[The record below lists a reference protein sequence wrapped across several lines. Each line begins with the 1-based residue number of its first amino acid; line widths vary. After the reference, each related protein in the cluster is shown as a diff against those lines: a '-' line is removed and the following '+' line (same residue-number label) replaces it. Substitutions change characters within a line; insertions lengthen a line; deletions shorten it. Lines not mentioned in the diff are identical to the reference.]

1 MLCIFL
7 NIKSDWRIC
16 IIPTSVDSS
25 QQTRGSYEAQTIAR
39 PVLKLRL
46 TQEKG
51 SQIDN
56 LRCDRLYKGHNGPTA
71 QLSNRLSIV
80 LPNLPMEK
88 MPGTMVVGPDLEFS
102 PISDT
107 VLEVGLCEYYSGKKL
122 LNARIKRDCRESELH
137 KPLDGFKQTNS
148 SCQERHLNKGK
159 Q

>member
-51 SQIDN
+51 SQIDKPA
-56 LRCDRLYKGHNGPTA
+56 LRQAVQGTQWTYGPAFEQVVNRTAKFAHGKIAWNNGCG
-71 QLSNRLSIV
+71 S
-80 LPNLPMEK
+80 
-88 MPGTMVVGPDLEFS
+88 
-102 PISDT
+102 
-107 VLEVGLCEYYSGKKL
+107 
-122 LNARIKRDCRESELH
+122 
-137 KPLDGFKQTNS
+137 
-148 SCQERHLNKGK
+148 
-159 Q
+159 